1 MSDVKTYP
9 VPNDWASTAW
19 INKDNYQHMYQQSI
33 ERPNE
38 FWASQASEFLT
49 WETPWTSVSS
59 WDFITGEAE
68 WFSGEIGRAHV

>member
-33 ERPNE
+33 EQPNE
-38 FWASQASEFLT
+38 FWASQASEVFNVGDAVDQCIQL
-49 WETPWTSVSS
+49 
-59 WDFITGEAE
+59 GLHN
-68 WFSGEIGRAHV
+68 R